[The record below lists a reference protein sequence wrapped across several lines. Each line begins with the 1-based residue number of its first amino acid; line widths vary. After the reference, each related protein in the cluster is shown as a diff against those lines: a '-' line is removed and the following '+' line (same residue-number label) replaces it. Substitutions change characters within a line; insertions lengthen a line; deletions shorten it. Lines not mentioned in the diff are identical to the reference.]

1 MAVYR
6 TGVVLK
12 TAYADCMRVASADVS
27 DKPEFVIITTY
38 DTLQARHLDWKP
50 EIRVSET
57 EQLTAY

>member
-1 MAVYR
+1 MKSRRLIR
-6 TGVVLK
+6 TSISGCGVVNIQLDDPNK
-12 TAYADCMRVASADVS
+12 REV
-27 DKPEFVIITTY
+27 VIITTY

>member
-1 MAVYR
+1 MKSRRLIR
-6 TGVVLK
+6 TSISGCGVVNIQLDDPNK
-12 TAYADCMRVASADVS
+12 R
-27 DKPEFVIITTY
+27 EFVIITTY

>member
-1 MAVYR
+1 MKSRRLIRASISGC
-6 TGVVLK
+6 GVVNIQLDDPNK
-12 TAYADCMRVASADVS
+12 R
-27 DKPEFVIITTY
+27 EFVIITTY